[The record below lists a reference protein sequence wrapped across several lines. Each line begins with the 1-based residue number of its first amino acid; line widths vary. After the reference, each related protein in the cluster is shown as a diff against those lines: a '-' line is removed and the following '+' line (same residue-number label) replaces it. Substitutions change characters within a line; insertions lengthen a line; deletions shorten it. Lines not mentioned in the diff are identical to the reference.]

1 MENGE
6 HLYYYANGKLRQEN
20 NYIMGVRDGQ
30 WKKYNKMG
38 EVALIITYEN
48 GIELKINGTK
58 IKAGG
63 EE

>member
-1 MENGE
+1 
-6 HLYYYANGKLRQEN
+6 
-20 NYIMGVRDGQ
+20 
-30 WKKYNKMG
+30 MG